1 MKRFFQKKIL
11 WLYLTLH
18 SFLIKLGISMVNT
31 DNELL
36 KAGTL
41 NILEKDKKTTRKL
54 HKSNMLEKFYAGVK
68 DEQVTTQFYEILKK
82 ADKFVRTSTPHKVA
96 VTADKHRMNYGM
108 KDQYGRRYEHYGFFD
123 DKHKHAGKTIGEVL
137 ELEYEERR
145 TKDDSYELLYIFD
158 NNPVEVGFS
167 KAFDVLKKIDDD
179 SELVKIE
186 KDNSIDDIGELIN
199 DENFEVLDILSKSKT
214 FTFPI
219 KASRDNEDIV
229 NKIEQLTE
237 YLHIKKIGFE
247 YRQLEFFIPLKYK
260 TEEIEENSQ
269 IFLELTNFNSIFVK
283 NEYGE
288 LMGFGIIKFKK
299 RIKHNNAF
307 EVWKFEGIEMENV
320 RIM

>member
-11 WLYLTLH
+11 WLYLFIH

-31 DNELL
+31 DNEILR
-36 KAGTL
+36 AGTL
-41 NILEKDKKTTRKL
+41 DIPEKDKKTTRKL
-54 HKSNMLEKFYAGVK
+54 HKSNLLEKFYAGQE
-68 DEQVTTQFYEILKK
+68 DSEYSQRYYEILKK
-82 ADKFVRTSTPHKVA
+82 ADKFVRTATPHKVA

-123 DKHKHAGKTIGEVL
+123 DKHKHAGKTIGEVVAL
-137 ELEYEERR
+137 EFEERR

-167 KAFDVLKKIDDD
+167 KAFDVLKKIEDNVEPVITEDPLID
-179 SELVKIE
+179 ESTNNEL
-186 KDNSIDDIGELIN
+186 
-199 DENFEVLDILSKSKT
+199 FEVLDILSKSKT
-214 FTFPI
+214 FKFPI

-247 YRQLEFFIPLKYK
+247 YRLLEFFVPLKYK
-260 TEEIEENSQ
+260 TEEIEEDSQ
-269 IFLELTNFNSIFVK
+269 IFLDLTNFNSIFVK

-288 LMGFGIIKFKK
+288 LMGFGIIKFSK
-299 RIKHNNAF
+299 RIKHNNAY

-320 RIM
+320 RVC